1 MKYSERTFG
10 VAPEVLKRKLG
21 GELFDELKIDAT
33 AFTNGKLAAGSVVT
47 SAGKKSAGDG
57 SDAYGITL
65 NDCYDDS
72 PNVAVITAY
81 ATINSANTTATADD
95 KAALSLLVFE

>member
-21 GELFDELKIDAT
+21 GELFDELEIHSS

-47 SAGKKSAGDG
+47 ADGKASAGDG

-72 PNVAVITAY
+72 PNVAVVRAF
-81 ATINSANTTATADD
+81 ATINTANTTATSDD
-95 KAALSLLVFE
+95 RAALSLLVFE